1 MNTAKA
7 VMKVT
12 LEKKNPGLCMNW
24 THDLYNTNAV
34 LYQLS

>member
-12 LEKKNPGLCMNW
+12 LEKKNPGLCMIR
-24 THDLYNTNAV
+24 THDLYNTYAV

>member
-12 LEKKNPGLCMNW
+12 LEKKNPGLFMIR
-24 THDLYNTNAV
+24 THDLYNTKAV